1 MSVKLMEKIIDSQ
14 PAGVEMKN
22 YLTAVGILTE
32 EYQAIHFNQRIVAGL
47 CKKVRE
53 IISFSS

>member
-1 MSVKLMEKIIDSQ
+1 MEKIIDSQ